1 MDQASQR
8 IRDKLWYG
16 ILPNVA
22 PAKRSGRF
30 GSGRMCD
37 GCDLV
42 LGSKDVEYNVELP
55 DGRTLSFHLNCCRSW
70 SQRFT
75 RRITSGR
82 T

>member
-16 ILPNVA
+16 ILPNGA

-30 GSGRMCD
+30 GSGRLCD

-55 DGRTLSFHLNCCRSW
+55 DGRTLSFHLNCASLWQVLRMALPE
-70 SQRFT
+70 
-75 RRITSGR
+75 
-82 T
+82 